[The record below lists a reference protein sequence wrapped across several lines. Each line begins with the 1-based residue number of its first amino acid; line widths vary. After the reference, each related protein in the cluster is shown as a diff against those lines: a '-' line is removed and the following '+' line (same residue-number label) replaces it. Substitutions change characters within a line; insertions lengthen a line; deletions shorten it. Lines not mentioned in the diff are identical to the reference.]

1 MAGAPQLRVMAHVTY
16 ESRDNIAVLRMD
28 DGKANALSYEM
39 MDALDEA
46 LSRAEREASAVVLT
60 GRPGKFCAGFDL
72 KLMMA
77 GVDQAR
83 ALVSRGAELLLRLYG
98 LPLPLVVASTGHALA
113 GGALVVLTGDVRV
126 SARGPYRIGL
136 NEVQIGMPVPV
147 LAMELAR
154 DRLDP
159 RHLAKSTL
167 FATVVDPEGAIAAG
181 YVDELADEAALLDTA
196 VARAQQL
203 AQLPRDAYAKTKQ
216 TLREKTINYVR
227 ATLESD
233 MKRLVPPV
241 T

>member
-1 MAGAPQLRVMAHVTY
+1 MAHVTY
-16 ESRDNIAVLRMD
+16 EPRENVAVLRMD

-46 LSRAEREASAVVLT
+46 LTRAEREARAVVLT

-77 GVDQAR
+77 GPDQAR
-83 ALVSRGAELLLRLYG
+83 ALVSRGAELLLRLYA
-98 LPLPLVVASTGHALA
+98 LPVPLVIASTGHALA
-113 GGALVVLTGDVRV
+113 GGALVVLTGDIRI
-126 SARGPYRIGL
+126 SARGPFRIGL

-159 RHLAKSTL
+159 RHLIASTL
-167 FATVVDPEGAIAAG
+167 FATVVDPEAAVGAG
-181 YVDELADEAALLDTA
+181 WFDELADDTTLIDTA
-196 VARAQQL
+196 VARAAKL
-203 AQLPRDAYAKTKQ
+203 AELPRDAYGKTKQ
-216 TLREKTINYVR
+216 SLREQTIDYVR
-227 ATLESD
+227 STLEKD
-233 MKRLVPPV
+233 MQRLVPPA